1 MFRFL
6 DCGRKLEDL
15 EETQHIKGPEPES
28 DLDHPG
34 TDPPISFSSNVH
46 VWNSSWETSGNIYCL
61 NFKFKVP
68 LEPRTQTLFT
78 LSLIITSFSSH
89 RCCRLAK
96 IIVCFGNE
104 ITDLDEGARG
114 GLGRGV
120 METLWWDFVCAADS
134 RNIWHIRNYLH
145 CSRELKIICN
155 SLSVGWVCMCV
166 RVCAR
171 RLIWTYLYLYCI
183 SSWGWCYLD
192 FPHMPTV

>member
-96 IIVCFGNE
+96 IIVCFGRLKETRSQTWMRGQEVDWEGGWWKHSDGILCVQQIPE
-104 ITDLDEGARG
+104 IFGTFGTTYIAAESWKSSAI
-114 GLGRGV
+114 
-120 METLWWDFVCAADS
+120 VC
-134 RNIWHIRNYLH
+134 L
-145 CSRELKIICN
+145 
-155 SLSVGWVCMCV
+155 
-166 RVCAR
+166 
-171 RLIWTYLYLYCI
+171 
-183 SSWGWCYLD
+183 
-192 FPHMPTV
+192 